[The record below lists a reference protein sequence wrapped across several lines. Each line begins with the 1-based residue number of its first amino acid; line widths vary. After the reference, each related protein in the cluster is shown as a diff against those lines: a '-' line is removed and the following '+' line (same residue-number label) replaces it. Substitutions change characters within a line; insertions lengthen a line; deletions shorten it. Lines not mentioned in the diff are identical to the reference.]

1 MTKPIPTSSNTDFK
15 EYIKSQKC
23 TLCHFMKNYF
33 DKEGVKTGEKR
44 TTFLHITGL
53 LTKKKKQKTPKL
65 K

>member
-1 MTKPIPTSSNTDFK
+1 MTKAIPTSSNTDFK

-23 TLCHFMKNYF
+23 SLRHFTKNYF

-53 LTKKKKQKTPKL
+53 LTKKNGKL
-65 K
+65 LS